1 MMQVIFPGWGA
12 IIMAVAIMISSFG
25 CINGL
30 VLAGPRVSYSM
41 AQDGMFPKAAGR
53 LNKARVPAWSL
64 WVQGIW
70 SAALV
75 LPRTI
80 HNGVYGNLYSN
91 LLDWVISAALL
102 FYVLAIAGVIRL
114 RFTRPDAPRPF
125 KTPGYPLVPLFYIVT
140 GLAILYCLFAY
151 RASTT
156 WPGLVIVICG
166 VPIYYFMK
174 SRAK

>member
-1 MMQVIFPGWGA
+1 M
-12 IIMAVAIMISSFG
+12 
-25 CINGL
+25 
-30 VLAGPRVSYSM
+30 
-41 AQDGMFPKAAGR
+41 
-53 LNKARVPAWSL
+53 PAWSL

-80 HNGVYGNLYSN
+80 HDGVYGNLYSN

-114 RFTRPDAPRPF
+114 RIIRPNAARPF
-125 KTPGYPLVPLFYIVT
+125 RTPGYPVVPLFYIAS
-140 GLAILYCLFAY
+140 GMAILYCLFAY

-166 VPIYYFMK
+166 LPIYYVMK
-174 SRAK
+174 RRKA